1 MNNELLI
8 AKGRLAD
15 TEKQLEE
22 ANLKADNYIIL
33 IRELLDTYAK
43 FEELELDKVISIAKE
58 FRDLQLRV
66 RELTNLKLRIK
77 SDFNL

>member
-22 ANLKADNYIIL
+22 ANLKADNYMIL
-33 IRELLDTYAK
+33 IRELLDPYAK
-43 FEELELDKVISIAKE
+43 FEELELDKVIAIAKE

-66 RELTNLKLRIK
+66 RELTHLRLRIK

>member
-22 ANLKADNYIIL
+22 ANLKADNYMIL

>member
-22 ANLKADNYIIL
+22 ANLKADNYMIL
-33 IRELLDTYAK
+33 IRELLDPYAK